1 MRDTGGHWRAH
12 VRDFRDGFR
21 SWITARGSVAHMR
34 PAPAPLSD
42 GPATVTTWDVEM
54 LKIEPLPRVAI
65 PMLAGLDRREIC
77 TVLESARVETSRAG
91 SYLMRRGDPGG
102 DIYLF
107 LEGRAEVRVDGRVVG
122 VIERGYQ
129 VGEMGCVRHR
139 RRSADVRV
147 LEHARYLVFDAASLQ
162 ALHRDHARIAAKL
175 FRNIGH
181 VLCDRLE
188 HATDWLVGGTDLIES
203 TAPQR
208 TPE

>member
-21 SWITARGSVAHMR
+21 SWITARGSVVHMR
-34 PAPAPLSD
+34 PEPAPLSD

-77 TVLESARVETSRAG
+77 AVLKSARVETSRAG
-91 SYLMRRGDPGG
+91 TYLMRRGDPHG
-102 DIYLF
+102 DICLF

-122 VIERGYQ
+122 VIERGYH

-147 LEHARYLVFDAASLQ
+147 LEHARYFVFDVASFR
-162 ALHRDHARIAAKL
+162 AL
-175 FRNIGH
+175 
-181 VLCDRLE
+181 
-188 HATDWLVGGTDLIES
+188 
-203 TAPQR
+203 
-208 TPE
+208 